1 MENQDILIA
10 YSNYITEKNERPK
23 SLASFS
29 KLIDIEESELYK
41 FYTNFDK
48 IESEILGHFIDNAI
62 DLTTQSVDPS
72 AQGSSKHIVLTF
84 FFTLTEVL
92 KQNRSLILFIIPK
105 HHVSISNLKALKVVR
120 VKYLKFL
127 SDLNIE
133 SAGLSFIPFGEAKE
147 KVFETGAWVQF
158 CSILLYWMKDE
169 STDFEKTDIF
179 VEKSLKL
186 SFDLTESNVV
196 KSMFDLGK
204 FLIGKA

>member
-10 YSNYITEKNERPK
+10 YSNYITENNKRPH
-23 SLASFS
+23 SIASFS
-29 KLIDIEESELYK
+29 KLIGIEESELYK
-41 FYTNFDK
+41 SYTTFDK
-48 IESEILGHFIDNAI
+48 IESDILVYFIANAI
-62 DLTTQSVDPS
+62 DLTSQSTETSV
-72 AQGSSKHIVLTF
+72 QGSSKQIVLTF
-84 FFTLTEVL
+84 YYTLTEIL
-92 KQNRSLILFIIPK
+92 KQNRSLILFIIPT
-105 HHVSISNLKALKVVR
+105 HHPSISNLKTLKSVR

-133 SAGLSFIPFGEAKE
+133 ATSLSFIPFGEAKE
-147 KVFETGAWVQF
+147 KVFETAAWVQF

-179 VEKSLKL
+179 IEKSLKL

-204 FLIGKA
+204 FLIGKS